1 MSTVEKLDQLIAD
14 QLQAALPS
22 VVIGRQ
28 IVVLEQTAST
38 NDAIFQLAFPKGAAI
53 SSLPAEASAKEGPP
67 SLADEGLVLF
77 AEHQT
82 AGRGQRGNRWES
94 TAGKGLW
101 FSILLRPGIQVSDS
115 GLLTIWAIEAISDV
129 IRIEFGLE
137 PAIKLPNDVQL
148 SGQKVAGVLVEMR
161 AQNNAP
167 HLAVVGIGINVNQRR
182 EDFPAELQDRAISLA
197 MSLGQEVDRLKFAVA
212 LLQKLDVTYRQKFLD
227 RDSVADGGELGSIIA
242 PAATTS
248 PVPTTTRGKRAGK
261 FRTA

>member
-1 MSTVEKLDQLIAD
+1 MSTVEKLDRLIAE

-22 VVIGRQ
+22 AVIGRR
-28 IVVLEQTAST
+28 IVVIEQTSST
-38 NDAIFQLAFPKGAAI
+38 NDAILQIASLQGSAV
-53 SSLPAEASAKEGPP
+53 SSLPAVASAKEGPP
-67 SLADEGLVLF
+67 SLVDEGLVLF

-101 FSILLRPGIQVSDS
+101 FSILLQPEIQLSDS
-115 GLLTIWAIEAISDV
+115 GRLTIWAIEAISDV

-167 HLAVVGIGINVNQRR
+167 HRAVIGIGINVNQSRD
-182 EDFPAELQDRAISLA
+182 DFPAELQDRAISLA
-197 MSLGQEVDRLKFAVA
+197 MTLGRQVDRQKFAVA
-212 LLQKLDVTYRQKFLD
+212 LLRNLDLRYREKFSKPSRSAHFFPWSD
-227 RDSVADGGELGSIIA
+227 NHS
-242 PAATTS
+242 
-248 PVPTTTRGKRAGK
+248 
-261 FRTA
+261 